1 MLRRNVQSET
11 AETRTYA
18 GFISQLHITEFS
30 TLRNNPQHTRVLVND
45 WLGTRL
51 AEMIGLP
58 VPVADVVDVNPWLIE
73 HSPELRI
80 ELCGRQ
86 TMIMSGPSFGSRYVV
101 PPTEG
106 EVYDYLPESMIGRVR
121 NLDDFAGV
129 LAFDNWTCNADGRQ
143 AAFWKRARERKFTA
157 SFIDQGYC
165 FNAGEWSFPDAPLRG
180 VFGRN
185 DVYSVVTGW
194 ESFEPW
200 LSRIENFQ
208 ERSLWSLVDQIPPE
222 WYDSAQN
229 ELERIL
235 ATLMERRPRVRD
247 LILSFK
253 NSTRNPF
260 PNWRGGPTT

>member
-1 MLRRNVQSET
+1 MSTQAIQHIRRMRGGAQSHLMRC
-11 AETRTYA
+11 ADRNYYVVK
-18 GFISQLHITEFS
+18 FQ
-30 TLRNNPQHTRVLVND
+30 NNPQHTRVLVND

-58 VPVADVVDVNPWLIE
+58 VPATDIVDVHPWLIE

-86 TMIMSGPSFGSRYVV
+86 AMITSGPSFGSRYVV

-106 EVYDYLPESMIGRVR
+106 EVYDYLPEAMTGRVK
-121 NLDDFAGV
+121 NLSTFAGI
-129 LAFDNWTCNADGRQ
+129 LAFDKWTCNADGRQ
-143 AAFWKRARERKFTA
+143 AAFWKRRGERKFTA

-180 VFGRN
+180 VFGRT
-185 DVYSVVTGW
+185 DVYAGITGW

-200 LSRIENFQ
+200 LSRIE
-208 ERSLWSLVDQIPPE
+208 SLPESSLSPLVDQIPSE
-222 WYDSAQN
+222 WYDSALDELQRLLTLL
-229 ELERIL
+229 LER
-235 ATLMERRPRVRD
+235 RSRVRD

-253 NSTRNPF
+253 GSSRNPF
-260 PNWRGGPTT
+260 PNWL